1 MTYKTGT
8 MYIEVLRP
16 ISITNENIFK
26 ASLVNIVISTK
37 PSDKRKK
44 ESLLEDFSKFINF
57 KPNYNFKNLWK
68 WSVDH
73 PEEFWSKLWDY
84 TKIIGDK
91 GQEIIKY
98 NKIFNKTKFFPDS
111 KLNYAENILKKRSPE
126 IAISFLSE
134 KGFEEEISWEQLYIN
149 VCKFSGYLKSIGLK
163 KGDRVAAYV
172 PNKIESI
179 ISFLAC
185 AKNGIIWSS
194 CSPDFGTQGVVDRF
208 KQIAPRI
215 LITSDHYFYNGKKI
229 NILEKVEGILKQ
241 IPSIKKTLVFAYN
254 KKEEMNFKNYF
265 NFEKVLDQTEA
276 DESFERFDFNHPI
289 YVLFSSGTTGKPKCI
304 THGAGNVL
312 IEHNK
317 EFMLHCDIRD
327 NEKLF
332 YYTTTGWM
340 MWNWL
345 VGGLATGSSIF
356 LFDGAP
362 VYPKIDI
369 LLEYCQNKK
378 INLFGVSAKYID
390 HLKNEKYNS
399 KNLDLSSIKIITSTG
414 SPLAEE
420 SFKYVYDNIKKDVH
434 LASIAGGTDL
444 VGCLVLGNLFSDV
457 YMGEIQGQSLGID
470 VDVFTDEGKSVK
482 DGEKGEL
489 VVKKPFPS
497 MPVKFWSDDDGQK
510 YHKAYFN
517 RFKNIWHHGDFIE
530 RTINNGFIMRG
541 RSDAT
546 LNPGGV
552 RIGTAEIYQQVEDID
567 FITEGLVVGQDY
579 KDDVRIILF
588 ITTKNNEDLDD
599 EKIKSIKTKIR
610 KNCSPKHVPS
620 IIIKVPDIP
629 RTKSGKIV
637 ELAVKKVIQG
647 ETINNKEAI
656 ANPEA
661 LKHFENIAQLK

>member
-1 MTYKTGT
+1 MEKFLW
-8 MYIEVLRP
+8 V
-16 ISITNENIFK
+16 
-26 ASLVNIVISTK
+26 
-37 PSDKRKK
+37 PSGKRKK
-44 ESLLEDFSKFINF
+44 ESLLEDFSKYINI
-57 KPNYNFKNLWK
+57 KSNYNFKTLWK

-73 PEEFWSKLWDY
+73 PEEFWSKFWDY
-84 TKIIGDK
+84 SKIIGDK
-91 GQEIIKY
+91 GKEIIRF

-111 KLNYAENILKKRSPE
+111 KLNYTENILKKKSSDP
-126 IAISFLSE
+126 AISFLSE
-134 KGFEEEISWEQLYIN
+134 KGFEEEISWEQLYIK
-149 VCKFSGYLKSIGLK
+149 VCKFSNYLKSIGLK

-208 KQIAPRI
+208 KQIEPSI

-229 NILEKVEGILKQ
+229 NILEKIEDILKE

-254 KKEEMNFKNYF
+254 KKEEMNIQNYI
-265 NFEKVLDQTEA
+265 NFDEVLDQTVA
-276 DESFERFDFNHPI
+276 DESFERFEFNHPI
-289 YVLFSSGTTGKPKCI
+289 YILFSSGTTGKPKCI

-362 VYPKIDI
+362 VYPKIDA
-369 LLEYCQNKK
+369 LLDYCQKKK

-420 SFKYVYDNIKKDVH
+420 SFKYVYENLKKDVH

-444 VGCLVLGNLFSDV
+444 VGCLVLGNLYSNVF
-457 YMGEIQGQSLGID
+457 MGEIQGQSLGID

-497 MPVKFWSDDDGQK
+497 MPVKFWGDDDGQK

-517 RFKNIWHHGDFIE
+517 RFENIWHHGDFIE

-552 RIGTAEIYQQVEDID
+552 RIGTSEIYQQVEDID

-579 KDDVRIILF
+579 NDDVRIVLF
-588 ITTKNNEDLDD
+588 ITTKNNEELDD
-599 EKIKSIKTKIR
+599 EKIKSIKSRIR

-620 IIIKVPDIP
+620 IIIKVPEIP

-637 ELAVKKVIQG
+637 ELAVRKVIHG

-656 ANPEA
+656 ANPES
-661 LKHFENIAQLK
+661 LKFFENLSQLKL

>member
-1 MTYKTGT
+1 MEKFLW
-8 MYIEVLRP
+8 E
-16 ISITNENIFK
+16 
-26 ASLVNIVISTK
+26 
-37 PSDKRKK
+37 PSSKRK
-44 ESLLEDFSKFINF
+44 EMSLLEDFSKFINV
-57 KPNYNFKNLWK
+57 KSNYNFKTLWK

-73 PEEFWSKLWDY
+73 PEEFWSKFWDY
-84 TKIIGDK
+84 SKIIGDK
-91 GQEIIKY
+91 GKEIIKF
-98 NKIFNKTKFFPDS
+98 NKIFNETKFFSDS
-111 KLNYAENILKKRSPE
+111 KLNYTENILKKKSSDT
-126 IAISFLSE
+126 AISFLSE
-134 KGFEEEISWEQLYIN
+134 KGFEEEISWKQLYN
-149 VCKFSGYLKSIGLK
+149 KVCKFSNYLKSLNLK

-208 KQIAPRI
+208 KQIEPSI

-229 NILEKVEGILKQ
+229 NILEKIEDILKK

-254 KKEEMNFKNYF
+254 KKEEMNIQNYI
-265 NFEKVLDQTEA
+265 NFDEVLDQTVA
-276 DESFERFDFNHPI
+276 DESFERFEFNHPI
-289 YVLFSSGTTGKPKCI
+289 YILFSSGTTGKPKCI

-362 VYPKIDI
+362 VYPKIDV

-444 VGCLVLGNLFSDV
+444 VGCLVLGNLYSSV

-470 VDVFTDEGKSVK
+470 VDVFTDNGKSVK

-497 MPVKFWSDDDGQK
+497 MPVKFWGDNDGQT

-517 RFKNIWHHGDFIE
+517 KFKNIWHHGDFIE
-530 RTINNGFIMRG
+530 RTVNNGFIMRG

-552 RIGTAEIYQQVEDID
+552 RIGTSEIYQQVEDID
-567 FITEGLVVGQDY
+567 FITEGLVIGQDY
-579 KDDVRIILF
+579 NDDVRVILF
-588 ITTKNNEDLDD
+588 VTTKNDEELND
-599 EKIKSIKTKIR
+599 EKIKLIKSRIR

-620 IIIKVPDIP
+620 IIIKVPEIP

-637 ELAVKKVIQG
+637 ELAVRQVVNG
-647 ETINNKEAI
+647 EKINNKEAI

-661 LKHFENIAQLK
+661 LKFYENLPQLNS

>member
-1 MTYKTGT
+1 MQKFLW
-8 MYIEVLRP
+8 EP
-16 ISITNENIFK
+16 SI
-26 ASLVNIVISTK
+26 
-37 PSDKRKK
+37 KRKE
-44 ESLLEDFSKFINF
+44 ESLLEDFSKFINH
-57 KPNYNFKNLWK
+57 KSNYNFKTLWK

-73 PEEFWSKLWDY
+73 PEEFWSKFWDY
-84 TKIIGDK
+84 SKIIGDK
-91 GQEIIKY
+91 GKEIIKF
-98 NKIFNKTKFFPDS
+98 NKLFNKTKFFPDS
-111 KLNYAENILKKRSPE
+111 KLNYAENILKKRSTDP
-126 IAISFLSE
+126 AISFLSE
-134 KGFEEEISWEQLYIN
+134 KGFEEEISWEQLYN
-149 VCKFSGYLKSIGLK
+149 KVCKFSNYLKSIGLK

-194 CSPDFGTQGVVDRF
+194 CSPDFGIKGVVDRF
-208 KQIAPRI
+208 KQIEPSI
-215 LITSDHYFYNGKKI
+215 LITSNHYFYNGKKI
-229 NILEKVEGILKQ
+229 NILEKVEDILKE

-254 KKEEMNFKNYF
+254 NKEDMKLQNYINFD
-265 NFEKVLDQTEA
+265 EVLNHTEV
-276 DESFERFDFNHPI
+276 DESFERFEFNHPI
-289 YVLFSSGTTGKPKCI
+289 YILFSSGTTGKPKCI

-317 EFMLHCDIRD
+317 EFILHCDIRD
-327 NEKLF
+327 DEKLF

-362 VYPKIDI
+362 VYPKIDV

-390 HLKNEKYNS
+390 HLKNENYNS

-420 SFKYVYDNIKKDVH
+420 SFKYVYDSIKKDVH

-444 VGCLVLGNLFSDV
+444 VGCLVLGNLYSNV

-470 VDVFTDEGKSVK
+470 VDVFTDKGKSVK

-497 MPVKFWSDDDGQK
+497 MPIKFWGDDDGQK
-510 YHKAYFN
+510 YHKAYFT
-517 RFKNIWHHGDFIE
+517 RFENIWHHGDFIE
-530 RTINNGFIMRG
+530 RTKNNGFIMRG

-567 FITEGLVVGQDY
+567 FITEGLVIGQDY
-579 KDDVRIILF
+579 NNDVRVILF
-588 ITTKNNEDLDD
+588 VTTKNDEELND
-599 EKIKSIKTKIR
+599 EKIKSIKSRIR

-620 IIIKVPDIP
+620 IIIKVPEIP

-637 ELAVKKVIQG
+637 ELAVRQVVNG
-647 ETINNKEAI
+647 EKINNKEAI

-661 LKHFENIAQLK
+661 LKFYENLPQLNS

>member
-1 MTYKTGT
+1 MEKFLW
-8 MYIEVLRP
+8 E
-16 ISITNENIFK
+16 
-26 ASLVNIVISTK
+26 
-37 PSDKRKK
+37 PSGKRKK
-44 ESLLEDFSKFINF
+44 ESLLEDFSKYINI
-57 KPNYNFKNLWK
+57 KSNYNFKTLWK

-73 PEEFWSKLWDY
+73 PEEFWSKFWDY
-84 TKIIGDK
+84 SKIIGDK
-91 GQEIIKY
+91 GKEIIRF

-111 KLNYAENILKKRSPE
+111 KLNYTENILKKKSTDP
-126 IAISFLSE
+126 AISFLSE
-134 KGFEEEISWEQLYIN
+134 KGFEEEISWEQLYIK
-149 VCKFSGYLKSIGLK
+149 VCKFSNYLKSIGLK

-208 KQIAPRI
+208 KQIEPSI

-229 NILEKVEGILKQ
+229 NILEKIEDILKE

-254 KKEEMNFKNYF
+254 KKEEINIQNYINFD
-265 NFEKVLDQTEA
+265 EILDQTAA
-276 DESFERFDFNHPI
+276 DESFERFEFNHPI
-289 YVLFSSGTTGKPKCI
+289 YILFSSGTTGKPKCI

-362 VYPKIDI
+362 VYPKIDV
-369 LLEYCQNKK
+369 LLNYCQKKK

-420 SFKYVYDNIKKDVH
+420 SFKYVYENLKKDVH
-434 LASIAGGTDL
+434 LTSIAGGTDL
-444 VGCLVLGNLFSDV
+444 VGCLVLGNLYSNVF
-457 YMGEIQGQSLGID
+457 MGEIQGQSLGID

-497 MPVKFWSDDDGQK
+497 MPVKFWGDDDGQK

-517 RFKNIWHHGDFIE
+517 RFENIWHHGDFIE

-552 RIGTAEIYQQVEDID
+552 RIGTSEIYQQVEDID

-579 KDDVRIILF
+579 KDDVRIVLF
-588 ITTKNNEDLDD
+588 ITTKNNEELDD
-599 EKIKSIKTKIR
+599 EKIKSIKSRIR

-620 IIIKVPDIP
+620 VIIKVPEIP

-637 ELAVKKVIQG
+637 ELAVRKVIHG

-656 ANPEA
+656 ANPES
-661 LKHFENIAQLK
+661 LKFFENLSQLKL

>member
-1 MTYKTGT
+1 MEKFLW
-8 MYIEVLRP
+8 E
-16 ISITNENIFK
+16 
-26 ASLVNIVISTK
+26 
-37 PSDKRKK
+37 PSDTRKE
-44 ESLLEDFSKFINF
+44 ESLLEDFSKFLNL
-57 KPNYNFKNLWK
+57 KSDQNFKNFWK

-73 PEEFWSKLWDY
+73 PKEFWSKFWDY
-84 TKIIGDK
+84 SKIIGDK
-91 GQEIIKY
+91 GKETIKY
-98 NKIFNKTKFFPDS
+98 NKTFNKTKFFPDS
-111 KLNYAENILKKRSPE
+111 KLNYAENILKKKTSE

-134 KGFEEEISWEQLYIN
+134 KGFEEEISWNQLYDK
-149 VCKFSGYLKSIGLK
+149 VCKFSSYLKSIGLK

-194 CSPDFGTQGVVDRF
+194 CSPDFGVQGVVDRF
-208 KQIAPRI
+208 KQIEPSI
-215 LITSDHYFYNGKKI
+215 LITSNHYFYNGKKI
-229 NILEKVEGILKQ
+229 NILDKIEDILKK

-254 KKEEMNFKNYF
+254 KNEVMNLQDHI
-265 NFEKVLDQTEA
+265 NFDQVIEKTKI
-276 DESFERFDFNHPI
+276 DETFERFEFNHPI
-289 YVLFSSGTTGKPKCI
+289 YILFSSGTTGRPKCI

-390 HLKNEKYNS
+390 HLKNEKYDS

-444 VGCLVLGNLFSDV
+444 VGCLVLGNLYSNI

-470 VDVFTDEGKSVK
+470 VDVFTNDGKSVK

-497 MPVKFWSDDDGQK
+497 MPVKFWGDDDGQK

-517 RFKNIWHHGDFIE
+517 RFENIWHHGDFIE
-530 RTINNGFIMRG
+530 RTMNNGFIMRG

-552 RIGTAEIYQQVEDID
+552 RIGTSEIYQQVEDID

-579 KDDVRIILF
+579 NDDVRIILF
-588 ITTKNNEDLDD
+588 ITTKNDEKLDE
-599 EKIKSIKTKIR
+599 EKIKTIKSRIR

-620 IIIKVPDIP
+620 IIIKVPEIP

-637 ELAVKKVIQG
+637 ELAVRKVIHG

-656 ANPEA
+656 ANPES
-661 LKHFENIAQLK
+661 LKFFENLSQLKS